1 MVLEF
6 LELMPQSQCKRT
18 VKNVIENTE
27 KFLELKQ
34 KTCNEFG
41 RKNSE
46 VITVGASKAQNIK
59 SIQQAFEGG
68 IKNFGENYLQEAEEK
83 IEHLSSD
90 INWHFIGSIQSKKS
104 KKIARLFNWVHTI
117 ERIEIAELLN
127 NARPKELGQLNVCIQ
142 INLDSEKSK
151 SGIRIEEVDHFIW
164 ELQRMK
170 NLKVRGL
177 MSIPKPKEKEKQ
189 RQSFKKL
196 KNKLNE
202 LKKNYND
209 LDTLSMGMSADY
221 QEAIAEGSTIIRI
234 GTNIFGQRQ

>member
-1 MVLEF
+1 M
-6 LELMPQSQCKRT
+6 
-18 VKNVIENTE
+18 KNIKEAT
-27 KFLELKQ
+27 KQFLELKRQ
-34 KTCNEFG
+34 ACVESK

-46 VITVGASKAQNIK
+46 VIAIGASKTQSVQSIRK
-59 SIQQAFEGG
+59 SYEAG
-68 IKNFGENYLQEAEEK
+68 IKNFGENYLQEAEGK
-83 IEHLSSD
+83 IKYLPSD
-90 INWHFIGSIQSKKS
+90 ITWHFIGSIQSRKS

-117 ERIEIAELLN
+117 ERIEVAELLN

-151 SGIRIEEVDHFIW
+151 SGIRIEEVDHFML